1 MGRNLHSDQ
10 ESDRIGGIYLN
21 ILFSTGCPRCLELKS
36 LLERANITY
45 TLVSDVKTILNAG
58 IDRVPVLQVDDTKME
73 IKEAKEWII
82 SQNKENKNEE

>member
-1 MGRNLHSDQ
+1 M
-10 ESDRIGGIYLN
+10 N
-21 ILFSTGCPRCLELKS
+21 ILFSTGCPRCIELKD

-58 IDRVPVLQVDDTKME
+58 IDKVPVLQVDDTKMG

-82 SQNKENKNEE
+82 SQNKESKNEE